1 MMKFFAMIVG
11 ALALLVFVGVSGLLF
26 RVWPTFWPDQDLK
39 ITSIQIEQL
48 KQLRAEVKFH
58 EDLKTFYPGATD
70 EFSRLVL
77 ESAVNGAVDSI
88 IQLIEKNPEK
98 SYVLGVF
105 KWVLGKMERL
115 DTEDQEQVLAY
126 FSRVLDIL
134 GIESSNELFNVWRYG
149 VPYGW
154 FMKPV

>member
-11 ALALLVFVGVSGLLF
+11 ALALLVLVGVSGVLF

-88 IQLIEKNPEK
+88 IQLIEKNPKK

>member
-1 MMKFFAMIVG
+1 MKFFAMIVG
-11 ALALLVFVGVSGLLF
+11 ALVLLVLVGVSGVLF

-58 EDLKTFYPGATD
+58 EDLKTFYLGATD

-88 IQLIEKNPEK
+88 IQMIEKTPRK

-105 KWVLGKMERL
+105 KWVLGRMDHL
-115 DTEDQEQVLAY
+115 DTEDQEQLLAY

-154 FMKPV
+154 FMRPV